1 MIDFILPS
9 MTCGHCVRT
18 VTETVQRVDA
28 AATVQID
35 LPSHQVRIES
45 AQPAAAFIAAL
56 TEEGYPPA

>member
-1 MIDFILPS
+1 MIDFTLPS

-18 VTETVQRVDA
+18 VTDTVQRVDA

-45 AQPAAAFIAAL
+45 AQPAAAFLAAL